1 MIDIPEMIVEE
12 QNTWLRQL
20 LSTAI
25 FEVTFAKV
33 DGEMRTMPCT
43 LKAEHLPAVEIKE
56 GKTKKEP
63 RVETISVWCTDKKEW
78 RSFRVMNIVSIKE
91 LS

>member
-1 MIDIPEMIVEE
+1 MIEIPEMNAQE

-20 LSTAI
+20 LSTGI

-43 LKAEHLPAVEIKE
+43 LDEQYLPRVEVKE
-56 GKTKKEP
+56 GKIKKEK
-63 RVETISVWCTDKKEW
+63 RDETLSVWCTDKKEW
-78 RSFRVMNIVSIKE
+78 RSFRVLNIVRVSK

>member
-1 MIDIPEMIVEE
+1 MIEIPEMDAQE
-12 QNTWLRQL
+12 QNTWLRGL
-20 LSTAI
+20 LSTGI

-43 LKAEHLPAVEIKE
+43 LDEQYLPKVEVKE

-63 RVETISVWCTDKKEW
+63 KNETLSVWCTDKQEW
-78 RSFRVMNIVSIKE
+78 RSFRVLNLVSIRE
-91 LS
+91 LT

>member
-1 MIDIPEMIVEE
+1 MIEIPEMDAQE
-12 QNTWLRQL
+12 QNTWLRGL
-20 LSTAI
+20 LSTGI

-43 LKAEHLPAVEIKE
+43 LDEQYLPKVEVKE
-56 GKTKKEP
+56 GKTKKEK
-63 RVETISVWCTDKKEW
+63 RDETLSVWCTDKKEW
-78 RSFRVMNIVSIKE
+78 RSFRVLNVVSIKE

>member
-1 MIDIPEMIVEE
+1 MIEIPELDARE
-12 QNTWLRQL
+12 QNTWLRGL
-20 LSTAI
+20 LSTGI

-43 LKAEHLPAVEIKE
+43 LDEQYLPMVEVKE
-56 GKTKKEP
+56 GKTKKEK
-63 RVETISVWCTDKKEW
+63 RDETLSVWCTDKKEW
-78 RSFRVMNIVSIKE
+78 RSFRVLNVVSIRE